1 MNYTQTVIP
10 NAIGIE
16 RCVEPAHFALSNT
29 ERRAEGSLTN
39 YKEVVD
45 INDDEYSFYDN
56 LPLSYYGL
64 SLADFTQVKEKLKF
78 QKTFLNYSF
87 LKDHL
92 NQKCIPLSELI
103 ISANHAPER
112 YYAEVQNRVNTLETI
127 AKKRNLKPLFMTLT
141 LPSEYHKHKITK
153 NGKLVKN
160 LKYNGVNPRESVKL
174 LTKMFAKLRQDRSLK
189 ELKKEERIYFRVNEP
204 HKDGTPHTHILMFIP
219 NDRIEK
225 VKTAY
230 KRLFDTKANDIQV
243 VTNDIKN
250 SVAYVMKY
258 VNKVLPLS
266 QKKNLSIKEEY
277 LNAWYSKHRIVR
289 FNASKTLAPL
299 EMYRLLHKQFSMFA
313 LTKLMNDKVLTIYT
327 TIDSNKIMEIFDG
340 EELLYERN
348 HSYSLQKLGVNNC
361 QNYSQTSDS
370 AIGAAA

>member
-153 NGKLVKN
+153 SGKLIKN

-313 LTKLMNDKVLTIYT
+313 LTKLINDKVLTIYT